1 MPQPSVYDFLPT
13 IESQRGDR
21 YVFGAEARFSDPNPP
36 AFDCS
41 ELIEWGLARIG
52 VPFVDGASNQF
63 GYCRTHHTVIPVAQ
77 GVVTWGALLFRITP
91 PHNHVAV
98 SLGNG
103 QTFEARGAAYGVNTF
118 EALGRKWT
126 AAALI
131 PGLDYSAQ
139 HPPVRDVP
147 PAHQEDDM
155 TPEQADRLIKAV
167 EAQGARLANIE
178 GIVAR
183 WGRKNGYAE
192 GAITERSEVLKVLDA
207 ILDATQESA

>member
-1 MPQPSVYDFLPT
+1 VPQPSVYDFIPT

-21 YVFGAEARFSDPNPP
+21 YVFGAKGRFSDPNPH

-41 ELIEWGLARIG
+41 GLVTWSLARIG
-52 VPFVDGASNQF
+52 LVVPDGAANQF
-63 GYCRTHHTVIPVAQ
+63 RYCQSHHTIIPVAQ

-118 EALGRKWT
+118 EALGRNWT

-131 PGLDYSAQ
+131 PGLDYSQ
-139 HPPVRDVP
+139 HHPPK
-147 PAHQEDDM
+147 EDDV
-155 TPEQADRLIKAV
+155 TADQDRKLASAEAQAHEANVRAANAEAWARLIALK
-167 EAQGARLANIE
+167 L
-178 GIVAR
+178 GITDDQLIAASEKNR
-183 WGRKNGYAE
+183 PGR
-192 GAITERSEVLKVLDA
+192 
-207 ILDATQESA
+207 

>member
-21 YVFGAEARFSDPNPP
+21 YVFGAEARFSDPNPK

-52 VPFVDGASNQF
+52 VTFVDGAANQF
-63 GYCRTHHTVIPVAQ
+63 RYCQSHHTVIPVAQ

-118 EALGRKWT
+118 ESLGRKWT
-126 AAALI
+126 AAAVI
-131 PGLDYSAQ
+131 PGLDYSQ
-139 HPPVRDVP
+139 KHPPVRTP
-147 PAHQEDDM
+147 PEEDDM
-155 TPEQADRLIKAV
+155 TADQDRKLASAEAQAHEANVRAANAEAWARLIALK
-167 EAQGARLANIE
+167 L
-178 GIVAR
+178 GITDDQLIAASEKNR
-183 WGRKNGYAE
+183 PGR
-192 GAITERSEVLKVLDA
+192 
-207 ILDATQESA
+207 